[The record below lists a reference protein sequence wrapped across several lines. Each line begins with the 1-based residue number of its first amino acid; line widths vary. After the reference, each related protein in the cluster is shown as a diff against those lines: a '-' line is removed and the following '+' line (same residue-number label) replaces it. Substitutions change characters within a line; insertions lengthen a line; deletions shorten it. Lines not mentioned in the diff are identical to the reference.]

1 MIFMG
6 NLWNCV
12 KVLSGGSPRIRKKSL
27 LGFFLLQ
34 KGKKGPKMGRVEE
47 TFSLA
52 AINSKI

>member
-12 KVLSGGSPRIRKKSL
+12 KVLSGGSPRIRNKVPFRV
-27 LGFFLLQ
+27 FF
-34 KGKKGPKMGRVEE
+34 KRAKKGPKMGRVGE
-47 TFSLA
+47 TFSSA